1 MIEAVVAARD
11 DHGVR
16 AAVLDQCDRL
26 VGGAVHDLVAPGGEP
41 LPLLGGVRRRM
52 EIDREPAPGE
62 QPLRLRGIERQR
74 LRAGKHH
81 DGEPHR
87 RAGIV
92 AHGHFTTGG
101 IEDRI
106 DSTLPP
112 VRSPNTVP
120 RSYSR
125 LNST

>member
-11 DHGVR
+11 DHRVG
-16 AAVLDQCDRL
+16 AVLNQRDRL
-26 VGGAVHDLVAPGGEP
+26 IGGAVHDLVAAGGEA
-41 LPLLGGVRRRM
+41 LPLLGGIGGRV
-52 EIDREPAPGE
+52 EIDRQPAPGE
-62 QPLRLRGIERQR
+62 QAVGLRGEQRQR

-81 DGEPHR
+81 DGEPHQR
-87 RAGIV
+87 V
-92 AHGHFTTGG
+92 NFVLHGHFTTGG